1 MTVALRSVPSRPN
14 RLLLLILA
22 CAVSA
27 AAGPATAAESA
38 GVMTDLIEARL
49 RERLA
54 ENPDDASSWRLL
66 GRLLLD
72 QGNAEE
78 ALPML
83 ERACALDETSA
94 AAQFDLGRGLE
105 AAGRTAEAAARFR
118 RVLELSADSDYGRM
132 AQQQLDAQSPAP
144 ESPAAVRRDPAIQQS
159 GYEMRRFDGT
169 ERIEEQL
176 PIAEQL
182 ERRFFGDYDV
192 TVQLGTQYNTNV
204 ALTPLSRDLYPGS
217 RDSFQALFSPDVS
230 VDVFEAGAWRVGTVF
245 AGDFTLNE
253 GGFEQFNLQSYRPGA
268 FVETDLLWGETL
280 IVPRVDYEFGTD
292 QFGGDTFA
300 ARNQV
305 VTSAIALWSDEQATI
320 GYWAI
325 DYTDFRNDGAAP
337 FITSRDGWTNALG
350 ATHEVTV
357 TNRWLRL
364 VRGTIQL
371 EHADA
376 KGSDYRYYGLELS
389 AGAVCPLWWG
399 VEFECR
405 GGWGVR
411 NYPDFVSGPA
421 RNEHIL
427 TAGGE
432 LRRELGRGF
441 STAVVAGYD
450 RFISDNARFDS
461 ERVLAGVLLI
471 FER

>member
-1 MTVALRSVPSRPN
+1 MPVALRSVPSRLSWLPV
-14 RLLLLILA
+14 LILA

-27 AAGPATAAESA
+27 GAGPASAAESA

-54 ENPDDASSWRLL
+54 ENPLDATSWRLL

-83 ERACALDETSA
+83 QRACALDETSA

-105 AAGRTAEAAARFR
+105 AAGRPEEAAMRYRHVREF
-118 RVLELSADSDYGRM
+118 SADSDYGRM
-132 AQQQLDAQSPAP
+132 AQQRLDALSADP
-144 ESPAAVRRDPAIQQS
+144 ESPPAPLRDPAIQQA

-169 ERIEEQL
+169 ERIEDQL
-176 PIAEQL
+176 PIAEEV
-182 ERRFFGDYDV
+182 ERRFFTDYDV
-192 TVQLGTQYNTNV
+192 AVQLGAQYNSNV
-204 ALTPLSRDLYPGS
+204 ALTPLSRDLFPGS

-253 GGFEQFNLQSYRPGA
+253 GGFDQFNLQSYRPGA
-268 FVETDLLWGETL
+268 FIETDVLWGETL
-280 IVPRVDYEFGTD
+280 IVPRVDYEFGAD
-292 QFGGDTFA
+292 QFAGDTFA
-300 ARNQV
+300 TRNQV

-320 GYWAI
+320 GYWAV

-337 FITSRDGWTNALG
+337 FVTSRDGWTNALG

-357 TNRWLRL
+357 ANRWLRL
-364 VRGTIQL
+364 VRGTVQV

-376 KGSDYRYYGLELS
+376 KGSDYRYYGLEMS
-389 AGAVCPLWWG
+389 AGVVCPLGWG
-399 VEFECR
+399 VELECR

-432 LRRELGRGF
+432 LRRELVRGF